1 MYPAIFEALV
11 NNFRKLPGVGLK
23 TAERY
28 AFECLKWN
36 QEDTDDFIKN
46 ITNGMR

>member
-28 AFECLKWN
+28 AFECLKE
-36 QEDTDDFIKN
+36 QEDTDDFIK
-46 ITNGMR
+46 I